1 MVTQTL
7 ERITVMRI
15 SRMIVLL
22 TACLSFSWSL
32 EVTLPAAE
40 PGKKTERFVL
50 VIGAEGSE
58 EYATQFADWAEQWK
72 QLARRKQATLSVI
85 GESIDARHSDRELV
99 ERELLRSPDSYS
111 TTWLILIG
119 HGTFDGKSARFN
131 LRGPDLSAE
140 QLQACCD
147 SITHP
152 LAVLNCFSASGPFL
166 QALSGENRVVISAT
180 KNGYEFYFSHFG
192 KFLAATGS
200 DSEADLDH
208 DGQVSLLEA
217 YLAAC
222 RQTEEYYLEQGQLA
236 TEHALLD
243 DNGDQRGTQADQ
255 FQGLN
260 HISES
265 GDNSRLPD
273 GHRAHQ
279 FAVNSLRPV
288 PRISGAQKQQ
298 RDALEIK
305 ILELKQR
312 KTEYENDDAYYRQ
325 LEPLMV
331 QLARIYQQVD
341 QHSRPS
347 IHDPLVVPLKAEQ
360 TGD

>member
-1 MVTQTL
+1 MQVP
-7 ERITVMRI
+7 
-15 SRMIVLL
+15 RMLFIL
-22 TACLSFSWSL
+22 TAYLGCCGSL
-32 EVTLPAAE
+32 EATLPAAE
-40 PGKKTERFVL
+40 PAEKTERFVI

-58 EYATQFADWAEQWK
+58 EYATQFAAWAEQWK
-72 QLARRKQATLSVI
+72 QLAQRKQATLTVI

-99 ERELLRSPDSYS
+99 ERELLHSPDAYS

-131 LRGPDLSAE
+131 LRGPDLSAK
-140 QLQACCD
+140 QLQVCCD
-147 SITHP
+147 SISHP

-180 KNGYEFYFSHFG
+180 KNGYEFYFSYFG
-192 KFLAATGS
+192 KFLAAAGS

-208 DGQVSLLEA
+208 DGQISLLEA

-222 RQTEEYYLEQGQLA
+222 RQTEAYYLEQGQLA

-243 DNGDQRGTQADQ
+243 DNGDQRGSRADQ

-260 HISES
+260 HLPEPGANTS
-265 GDNSRLPD
+265 LPD

-279 FAVNSLRPV
+279 FAICALRPV
-288 PRISGAQKQQ
+288 PRISAAQKQK

-305 ILELKQR
+305 ILQLKQR
-312 KTEYENDDAYYRQ
+312 KAEFENKDAYYRQ

-331 QLARIYQQVD
+331 QLARIYQQVAQPD
-341 QHSRPS
+341 RPS
-347 IHDPLVVPLKAEQ
+347 IHDPLVVPVKAEQ
-360 TGD
+360 TGE